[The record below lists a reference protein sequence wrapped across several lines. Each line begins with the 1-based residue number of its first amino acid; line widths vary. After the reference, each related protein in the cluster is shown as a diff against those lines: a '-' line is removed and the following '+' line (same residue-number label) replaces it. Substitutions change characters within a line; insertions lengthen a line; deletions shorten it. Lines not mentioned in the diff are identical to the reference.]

1 MIARLVAHERWLPAI
16 AAAAWWVTFY
26 PGFFGDDSLINLGE
40 ARSGSISVW
49 FTAWWVYVV
58 DALSLGT
65 RAIPLMTLLSALG
78 LEYAVYLWIA
88 TVFPRGRARAIT
100 VAVIAVTPLVG
111 AIGIQVRHDVT
122 MTSGLLIAA
131 AVLTRTWSKERFSAA
146 DVALLV
152 VTAPLIATRHNGLPT
167 IIATAAGC
175 AILRRWRHA
184 GALAAVA
191 AGAALITYGAT
202 RAAGHTRGPHDADFA
217 SWGGAAS
224 VHPMQT
230 VEWLMGDISCAL
242 ATPGVEPTPDEW
254 AVLTRI
260 ARAADW
266 PNARACYVMNP
277 LHTAKSFSVPAVAAN
292 YRDLAGVWLWLS
304 LARRYPARIIAAHAT
319 RVRLFLPPFAAGMPD
334 TFIISFLHS
343 TILPNDFGLQWAVPA
358 VAERARIVV
367 KAWNAASFV
376 LGNSA
381 LWLIVLG
388 VAGYVRT
395 PTFLIGACLNLGLIL
410 AAPISEGRY
419 GLFILICG
427 QAAALFW
434 VLERWQQRRA

>member
-1 MIARLVAHERWLPAI
+1 MIARLVAHERWLPAM

-65 RAIPLMTLLSALG
+65 RAIPLMTLLSVFG

-88 TVFPRGRARAIT
+88 TVFPPGRARAMT
-100 VAVIAVTPLVG
+100 VAIIAFTPLAG

-131 AVLTRTWSKERFSAA
+131 AVLTRSWSKDQFSAG
-146 DVALLV
+146 DLALLAF
-152 VTAPLIATRHNGLPT
+152 TAPLIATRHNGLPT
-167 IIATAAGC
+167 ILAAAAGC

-202 RAAGHTRGPHDADFA
+202 KAAGHTRGPRDADFA

-242 ATPGVEPTPDEW
+242 TTPGVEPTPAEW

-260 ARAADW
+260 AAPSDW
-266 PNARACYVMNP
+266 PNERACYVMNP
-277 LHTAKSFSVPAVAAN
+277 LHTARSFSVTAVVTN
-292 YRDLAGVWLWLS
+292 YRDLPGVWLS

-343 TILPNDFGLQWAVPA
+343 TILPNDFGLQWAMPA
-358 VAERARIVV
+358 VAERARVVV
-367 KAWNAASFV
+367 KAWNAAGFV
-376 LGNSA
+376 LANSA

-388 VAGYVRT
+388 VLGSVRT
-395 PTFLIGACLNLGLIL
+395 PTFLIAACLNLGLIL

-427 QAAALFW
+427 QATALFW
-434 VLERWQQRRA
+434 VLERWQTKRA

>member
-1 MIARLVAHERWLPAI
+1 MIARLVGHERWLPAI
-16 AAAAWWVTFY
+16 AAVAWWATFY

-65 RAIPLMTLLSALG
+65 RAIPLMTLLSVLG
-78 LEYAVYLWIA
+78 LEYAAYLWIA
-88 TVFPRGRARAIT
+88 TVLPRGRARAIT

-122 MTSGLLIAA
+122 MTAGLLIAA
-131 AVLTRTWSKERFSAA
+131 AVLARTWPKENFSVS

-152 VTAPLIATRHNGLPT
+152 LTAPLIATRHNGLPT
-167 IIATAAGC
+167 IVATAAGC
-175 AILRRWRHA
+175 AILRQWRHA

-202 RAAGHTRGPHDADFA
+202 RAAGHT
-217 SWGGAAS
+217 AS

-230 VEWLMGDISCAL
+230 VEWLMSDISCAL
-242 ATPGVEPTPDEW
+242 TTPGVEPTPAEW

-260 ARAADW
+260 AAPSDW
-266 PNARACYVMNP
+266 PNERACWVMNP
-277 LHTAKSFSVPAVAAN
+277 LHTAQSFTATAVVDN
-292 YRDLAGVWLWLS
+292 YRDLPGVWLS
-304 LARRYPARIIAAHAT
+304 LARRYPGTMIAAHAT

-358 VAERARIVV
+358 VAERARSVV

-381 LWLIVLG
+381 LWLIVLVAAAWKRHDLRRGLLPAIIIG
-388 VAGYVRT
+388 VS
-395 PTFLIGACLNLGLIL
+395 LNLGLL
-410 AAPISEGRY
+410 VAAPISEGRY
-419 GLFILICG
+419 GLFILICA
-427 QAAALFW
+427 QATALFW
-434 VLERWQQRRA
+434 ALEPWQTKRA

>member
-1 MIARLVAHERWLPAI
+1 MIAWLTTRERWLPAI
-16 AAAAWWVTFY
+16 AAVAWWVTFY

-65 RAIPLMTLLSALG
+65 RAIPLMTLLSVLG

-88 TVFPRGRARAIT
+88 TVFPRGSARAIT
-100 VAVIAVTPLVG
+100 VAIIAFTPLVG
-111 AIGIQVRHDVT
+111 GIGIQMRHDVT
-122 MTSGLLIAA
+122 MTAGLLIAA
-131 AVLTRTWSKERFSAA
+131 AVLARSWSKDHFGAG
-146 DVALLV
+146 DVALLAL
-152 VTAPLIATRHNGLPT
+152 TAPLIATRHNGLPT
-167 IIATAAGC
+167 IVAAAAGC
-175 AILRRWRHA
+175 AILRRWKHA
-184 GALAAVA
+184 GALAVVG

-202 RAAGHTRGPHDADFA
+202 RAAGH
-217 SWGGAAS
+217 AAS

-242 ATPGVEPTPDEW
+242 TKPGVEPTPAEW

-260 ARAADW
+260 AEASDW
-266 PNARACYVMNP
+266 PNERACDVMNP
-277 LHTAKSFSVPAVAAN
+277 LHTARSFSATAVVTN
-292 YRDLAGVWLWLS
+292 YRDLAGVWLS
-304 LARRYPARIIAAHAT
+304 LARRYPQRMIAAHAT

-343 TILPNDFGLQWAVPA
+343 TILPNDFGLQWAAPA
-358 VAERARIVV
+358 VAERARVVV
-367 KAWNAASFV
+367 KAWNAAGFV
-376 LGNSA
+376 LANSA
-381 LWLIVLG
+381 LWLIVLMFAAWRRHDVGRGLLPAIIIG
-388 VAGYVRT
+388 VS
-395 PTFLIGACLNLGLIL
+395 LNLGLVV

-427 QAAALFW
+427 QATALFW
-434 VLERWQQRRA
+434 ALDRKGLRDR